1 VASSGEG
8 YTPGSRARKVAVGE
22 DTPEGGAS
30 KRGHPGAWILLGLTV
45 LPNALLALATAQAS
59 PAPCG
64 AGFPFCSSDREDAEI
79 LWFLVDLVIALI
91 WLSWGVVA
99 LVRRRKRAASDED

>member
-1 VASSGEG
+1 M
-8 YTPGSRARKVAVGE
+8 GE

-45 LPNALLALATAQAS
+45 LPNALLALATDQAS

-91 WLSWGVVA
+91 WLSWGSSHWFGVA
-99 LVRRRKRAASDED
+99 SGRRPTRTDPFRR

>member
-1 VASSGEG
+1 
-8 YTPGSRARKVAVGE
+8 VGE

-30 KRGHPGAWILLGLTV
+30 KRRGHPGAWILLGLTV
-45 LPNALLALATAQAS
+45 LANALLALATAQAS

-64 AGFPFCSSDREDAEI
+64 AGFPFCSSDRENAEI

-91 WLSWGVVA
+91 WLGWGVVA
-99 LVRRRKRAASDED
+99 LVRRRRRAASAED